1 MRNDLFYSGKQAVK
15 NWWVSLLIGVVAVAL
30 GIWCAVT
37 PLTTLVALTIVF
49 AVAFL
54 VSGISEI
61 VFAVSNQK
69 VLKGWGWTLASGIID
84 LVFGFILISLPVE
97 AIALVLTYFVGFW
110 IMFQSIWAIGTSV
123 ELQRNNVRGWG
134 WLLALAIAGVIM
146 SIIFILSP
154 VFTTGFIIW
163 IISLSIIIYGIFRI
177 YLGFKLRSL
186 HKEMEELEN
195 DRRN

>member
-69 VLKGWGWTLASGIID
+69 VLKGWGWTLVSGIID